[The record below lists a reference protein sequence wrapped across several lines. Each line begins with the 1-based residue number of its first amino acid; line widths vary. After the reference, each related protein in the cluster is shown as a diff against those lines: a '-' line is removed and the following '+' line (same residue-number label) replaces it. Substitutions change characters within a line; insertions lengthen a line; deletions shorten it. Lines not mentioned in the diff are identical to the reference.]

1 MGVFARMVLI
11 VGAWEWHYAQS
22 DELGSL
28 KNRPYAH
35 PEGTISHHITSLE
48 LLLKEFASRFSEL
61 CSVG

>member
-11 VGAWEWHYAQS
+11 VGAWEWDYAQS

-28 KNRPYAH
+28 RNRPYAH

-48 LLLKEFASRFSEL
+48 LLTLKSLPRDSL
-61 CSVG
+61 NCVQ